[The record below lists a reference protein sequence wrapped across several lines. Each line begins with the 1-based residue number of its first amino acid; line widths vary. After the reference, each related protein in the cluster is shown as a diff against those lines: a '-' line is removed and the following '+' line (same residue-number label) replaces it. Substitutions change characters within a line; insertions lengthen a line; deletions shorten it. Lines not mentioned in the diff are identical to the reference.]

1 MLDFLSEKNF
11 GKKFIGVTNRLI
23 GKIRNLYD
31 HFERLKKL
39 KKSSM
44 HAENY
49 LLGSP
54 GFASGIIDVALHEN
68 IYFRQS

>member
-31 HFERLKKL
+31 HFERLKNL
-39 KKSSM
+39 KKAACM
-44 HAENY
+44 RKT
-49 LLGSP
+49 
-54 GFASGIIDVALHEN
+54 IC
-68 IYFRQS
+68 